1 MFVSHLVT
9 IVLWIIWSYHVSV
22 NSFTFNPTRNSKE
35 LLPSLQQT
43 TATPTTTTT
52 TTGVMNS
59 RRVLLQSFLVIT
71 TTTTVPSPAFSKVI
85 QPCTSLEDIRE
96 QLDLAVQASSVQAL
110 KDAKESINDSRLDE
124 ANLKKAF
131 DLCPGPNGG
140 NNPTSSLE
148 STTIAINK
156 FRKMLNQS
164 STLQTEDIMAAMQFG
179 TNARSIVDAQLL

>member
-85 QPCTSLEDIRE
+85 KPCTPLEDIRE

-140 NNPTSSLE
+140 NKPTSSLE
-148 STTIAINK
+148 STTITINK

-164 STLQTEDIMAAMQFG
+164 TTLQTEDIMAAMQFG

>member
-1 MFVSHLVT
+1 
-9 IVLWIIWSYHVSV
+9 
-22 NSFTFNPTRNSKE
+22 
-35 LLPSLQQT
+35 
-43 TATPTTTTT
+43 
-52 TTGVMNS
+52 MNS
-59 RRVLLQSFLVIT
+59 RRVLLQSFLVIM

-164 STLQTEDIMAAMQFG
+164 TTLQTEDIMAAMQFG